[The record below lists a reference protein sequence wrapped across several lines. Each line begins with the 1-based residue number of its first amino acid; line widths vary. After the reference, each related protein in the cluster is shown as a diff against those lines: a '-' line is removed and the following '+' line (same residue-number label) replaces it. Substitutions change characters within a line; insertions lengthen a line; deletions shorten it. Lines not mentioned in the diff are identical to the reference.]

1 MTAAAA
7 AVTVLFTM
15 HLFFGVQCLDIDL
28 LNKQATYIDAKV
40 GSYAVFN
47 CPLDFPQD
55 IEIPYILHWNKEV
68 SEQHL
73 LTQCKRLCV
82 VSKQGQ
88 TNLIRRI

>member
-1 MTAAAA
+1 MGQIRMKMTAAAA
-7 AVTVLFTM
+7 TATILFTL
-15 HLFFGVQCLDIDL
+15 HLFCVVQCLDIDL

-68 SEQHL
+68 SEQ
-73 LTQCKRLCV
+73 
-82 VSKQGQ
+82 
-88 TNLIRRI
+88 